1 MSTNHRTTR
10 AWIEVEAASLRRN
23 LRRIRAAVGA
33 DVPIIPMV
41 KADAYGLG
49 APDVVDVLEAEGPH
63 AWGVAAV
70 SEGVA
75 LRRHGVERPV
85 IVFSPLAP
93 GTVEEALEARLTV
106 CVSGLDGLE
115 ELRRAARRCGPGAAF
130 QVEVDTGMGRAGF
143 AAEAVHEWGPA
154 VRAAAQ
160 GDGLA
165 WTGCFTHFH
174 SADEPGGPG
183 MEAQLERFRCALAT
197 LAPPRGCLVHV
208 ANSAAALR
216 LGAGG
221 AVGGVRPGIFLYGGR
236 AGADLPAPDPVAFLR
251 VRIVLVKDVPA
262 GASVGYGATYR
273 AGGGERWATL
283 AIGYGDG
290 VPRSLGGRGEAL
302 VAGRRVPLVGR
313 VSMDLA
319 VANISG
325 LDGVEAGDVATLIG
339 RDGDEEISLD
349 EVAALAGT
357 IPYEILTGL
366 SPRLPR
372 VWMHD
377 ELD

>member
-1 MSTNHRTTR
+1 MSTDHRTTR
-10 AWIEVEAASLRRN
+10 AWIEVQAASLRRN
-23 LRRIRAAVGA
+23 LRRIRAAVGL
-33 DVPIIPMV
+33 DVPVIPMV

-49 APDVVDVLEAEGPH
+49 AATVVDVLEAEGPH

-75 LRRHGVERPV
+75 LRRHGVSRPV
-85 IVFSPLAP
+85 VVFSPLAP
-93 GTVEEALEARLTV
+93 GAYDEALAAGLTV
-106 CVSGLDGLE
+106 CVSGLEALE
-115 ELRRAARRCGPGAAF
+115 ALCAAVRRHGPGASF

-143 AAEAVHEWGPA
+143 PAEAVDAWGPA

-160 GDGLA
+160 RSGLA

-183 MEAQLERFRCALAT
+183 VEAQLERFRRALDS
-197 LAPPRGCLVHV
+197 LAPPPGCLVHV
-208 ANSAAALR
+208 ANSAGGLR
-216 LGAGG
+216 LGSGRAL
-221 AVGGVRPGIFLYGGR
+221 GGVRPGIFLYGGR
-236 AGADLPAPDPVAFLR
+236 AGADLPVPDPVAFLR
-251 VRIVLVKDVPA
+251 ARIVLVKEVPP
-262 GASVGYGATYR
+262 GATCGYGATHR
-273 AGGGERWATL
+273 ASERERWATL

-290 VPRSLGGRGEAL
+290 LPRCLGGRGEAL

-313 VSMDLA
+313 VSMDLV